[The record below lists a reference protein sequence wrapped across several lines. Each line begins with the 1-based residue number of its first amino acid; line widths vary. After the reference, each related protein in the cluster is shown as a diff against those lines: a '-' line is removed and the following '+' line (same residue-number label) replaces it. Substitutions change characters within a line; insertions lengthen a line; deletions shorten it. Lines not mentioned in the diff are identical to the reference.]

1 MNVIQTILDYNK
13 SKSGGGSS
21 GGGGTSITVDSALS
35 TTSSNPVQ
43 NRIVTNAINN
53 KANLTHSHTKADI
66 SDLDMNDYVVKSD
79 IEQLVQ
85 DEHTHNNKDTI
96 LDKFTLDENN
106 NLLFNNEKIEADFDI
121 SKVIND
127 NNTSNNTTWSSNKI
141 NKSIPKTWI
150 GTRAEYEQI
159 KDTLDNGTIVYI
171 TDDEAELNKTLDDL
185 KAKSHTHN
193 NKDILDSLSVSDS
206 NKLLF
211 NGKDICKDNIYQY
224 STMPAAGAV
233 NIDTT
238 VQYIGITNG
247 DYTHNYFY
255 ECTKTN
261 DNTYK
266 WVNVKVQST
275 NDSSASIDDTNVSDS
290 TTYSSTKI
298 TNDYYTKTNAA
309 TDLANKVDTTTFTT
323 HTDNADIHISAVD
336 RTKWDNKS
344 DFDGK
349 YTSLTDTPTIP
360 TVDVNKEYVDT
371 ELTKKVNVADMP
383 TNVSAFT
390 NDNKYQTETDVTNT
404 LADYAKKIEI
414 PTNVSALTN
423 DSNFI
428 TNAIDNLVN
437 YYTKTET
444 YTQAEVNKLIGNL
457 TGKLSAKIVT
467 ELPTDTAEISTS
479 TMYLIEDADTQG
491 TYSQYMYIDSAWA
504 SLGKTTVDLT
514 NYYDKTEVDT
524 KLADKADKASIP
536 VIPTSVSAFT
546 NDSGY
551 LTEHQSLDGYAKT
564 NEIPTVTNDLTN
576 ELKANYDLA
585 YTQTH
590 THSNKELLDNLTT
603 ETIAKYDN
611 AVTNTHAHANS
622 DVLNTLSA
630 DNVTNW
636 DKAYTDSHT
645 HTNKTE
651 LDSLTKSKL
660 DEYDNAVTN
669 AHIHTNKAVLD
680 NFSQAD
686 DGTLLYNNENIKG
699 VELDDEVVSKTKVWS
714 SSKIDDTITPI
725 AEKAHTHTNQDVIDK
740 FSEDTTTGDIL
751 YNNKGIGS
759 KVWTGTKSAYE
770 AITTKDSNTTYIVT
784 DEEDT
789 LADYVIDDTVTD
801 TNTTWSS
808 QKISETT
815 KEVYSTDE
823 VKTNKIWIDGKP
835 IYRKVLTQ
843 TITTTSGTVTDSGKL
858 NLISDFDTSSIDV
871 IISFYGSI
879 KQPWGNIAPI
889 SYYNSEEDGIF
900 AYMSKTD
907 NRFVLNTRTIGDAIL
922 IVEYTKTTD

>member
-1 MNVIQTILDYNK
+1 MNVIETILEYNK
-13 SKSGGGSS
+13 SKGGGGSS

-53 KANLTHSHTKADI
+53 KANLSHTHTVSDI
-66 SDLDMNDYVVKSD
+66 TDLDTSNYVVKSD

-127 NNTSNNTTWSSNKI
+127 NNTANNTTWSSDKI
-141 NKSIPKTWI
+141 NKSIPKTWV
-150 GTRAEYEQI
+150 GTRTEYEQI
-159 KDTLDNGTIVYI
+159 KNTLENGTIVYI
-171 TDDEAELNKTLDDL
+171 TDDEIELNKTLDDL
-185 KAKSHTHN
+185 KSKSHIHN
-193 NKDILDSLSVSDS
+193 NKDTLDSLSVSDS

-224 STMPAAGAV
+224 STMPVASANNV
-233 NIDTT
+233 DT
-238 VQYIGITNG
+238 VAQYTGITNG

-255 ECTKTN
+255 ECTKAN
-261 DNTYK
+261 DGTYK
-266 WVNVKVQST
+266 WVNVKVQSG

-298 TNDYYTKTNAA
+298 TNDFYTKANAT
-309 TDLANKVDTTTFTT
+309 TDLSNKVDTTTFET
-323 HTDNADIHISAVD
+323 HTNNADVHISAVD
-336 RTKWDNKS
+336 RAKWDNKS

-383 TNVSAFT
+383 TNVSTFT
-390 NDNKYQTETDVTNT
+390 NDSKYQTETDVTNT
-404 LADYAKKIEI
+404 LATYAKKTEI
-414 PTNVSALTN
+414 PTNISALTN

-428 TNAIDNLVN
+428 TNAVDSLVN

-444 YTQAEVNKLIGNL
+444 YSQAEINTLLGNL

-467 ELPTDTAEISTS
+467 ELPTETSEISTS
-479 TMYLIEDADTQG
+479 TMYLIAVEEQEG
-491 TYSQYMYIDSAWA
+491 TYAQYMYIDNAWA

-514 NYYDKTEVDT
+514 NYYSKTEVDT
-524 KLADKADKASIP
+524 KLSDKADKASIP
-536 VIPTSVSAFT
+536 VIPTNVSAFT

-585 YTQTH
+585 FTQTH

-611 AVTNTHAHANS
+611 AVTNSHTHANS

-630 DNVTNW
+630 DNITNW

-645 HTNKTE
+645 HTNKDE

-660 DEYDNAVTN
+660 DDYDNAVVNTHSH
-669 AHIHTNKAVLD
+669 ANKTVLD
-680 NFSQAD
+680 NFSTAD

-714 SSKIDDTITPI
+714 SSKIDDTIIPI
-725 AEKAHTHTNQDVIDK
+725 AEKAHTHTNQTVIDK
-740 FSEDTTTGDIL
+740 FTENENGEVQ
-751 YNNKGIGS
+751 YNNEVIKGN
-759 KVWTGTKSAYE
+759 VWTGTKAEYD
-770 AITTKDSNTTYIVT
+770 AIKGKDSKTTYIVT
-784 DEEDT
+784 DEEET
-789 LADYVIDDTVTD
+789 LADYVIDDTITD
-801 TNTTWSS
+801 ANKTWSS
-808 QKISETT
+808 QKINETT

-823 VKTNKIWIDGKP
+823 VKTNKVWIDGKP
-835 IYRKVLTQ
+835 IYRKVTTQ
-843 TITTTSGTVTDSGKL
+843 TITTPKGCPID
-858 NLISDFDTSSIDV
+858 NFDTSLVDS
-871 IISFYGSI
+871 IISIYGSI
-879 KQPWGNIAPI
+879 KQPSGNITPI
-889 SYYNSEEDGIF
+889 SFYNKTEDG
-900 AYMSKTD
+900 AYVYMSKEI
-907 NRFVLNTRTIGDAIL
+907 NRFILFARELGIGDVIL

>member
-1 MNVIQTILDYNK
+1 MADKIIPSQAIPEYDESFVGPTEESKVEFSESSVSKGSQLDDKLVNQYNSTIRNSYGKKSPKDLTYTDDNDIRDAINSMSLSSQSYADLTEVRTLDIG
-13 SKSGGGSS
+13 SGSSS
-21 GGGGTSITVDSALS
+21 GGTPSTTATKVSELVNDKNYQTDKDVLRTLIPYAKSSEIPTKVSQLTNDEEFQTSSDVATSVNASINKIIDNAPDNLNTLGKVSSWITTHSA
-35 TTSSNPVQ
+35 TTSSM
-43 NRIVTNAINN
+43 
-53 KANLTHSHTKADI
+53 SADI
-66 SDLDMNDYVVKSD
+66 QSNTQS
-79 IEQLVQ
+79 IS
-85 DEHTHNNKDTI
+85 THV
-96 LDKFTLDENN
+96 
-106 NLLFNNEKIEADFDI
+106 A
-121 SKVIND
+121 
-127 NNTSNNTTWSSNKI
+127 NNT
-141 NKSIPKTWI
+141 
-150 GTRAEYEQI
+150 
-159 KDTLDNGTIVYI
+159 
-171 TDDEAELNKTLDDL
+171 
-185 KAKSHTHN
+185 
-193 NKDILDSLSVSDS
+193 
-206 NKLLF
+206 
-211 NGKDICKDNIYQY
+211 
-224 STMPAAGAV
+224 
-233 NIDTT
+233 
-238 VQYIGITNG
+238 
-247 DYTHNYFY
+247 
-255 ECTKTN
+255 
-261 DNTYK
+261 
-266 WVNVKVQST
+266 
-275 NDSSASIDDTNVSDS
+275 
-290 TTYSSTKI
+290 
-298 TNDYYTKTNAA
+298 
-309 TDLANKVDTTTFTT
+309 
-323 HTDNADIHISAVD
+323 IHISSVD

-383 TNVSAFT
+383 TKVSTFT
-390 NDNKYQTETDVTNT
+390 NDSKYQTETDVTNT
-404 LADYAKKIEI
+404 LADYAKKTEI
-414 PTNVSALTN
+414 PVNVSALAN

-428 TNAIDNLVN
+428 TNAVDNLIN

-457 TGKLSAKIVT
+457 SGKLSAKIVT
-467 ELPTDTAEISTS
+467 ELPTETAEISTS
-479 TMYLIEDADTQG
+479 TMYLIEDADKQG
-491 TYSQYMYIDSAWA
+491 TYSQYMYIDNAWA

-536 VIPTSVSAFT
+536 VIPTNISAFT

-590 THSNKELLDNLTT
+590 THSNKELLDNLTA

-611 AVTNTHAHANS
+611 AVTNTHAHTNS

-645 HTNKTE
+645 HSNKDE

-714 SSKIDDTITPI
+714 SSKVDDTITPI

-759 KVWTGTKSAYE
+759 KVWTGTKAAYE

-784 DEEDT
+784 DEEET

-808 QKISETT
+808 KKINDTYVV
-815 KEVYSTDE
+815 KSTD
-823 VKTNKIWIDGKP
+823 
-835 IYRKVLTQ
+835 VLRLSAPSSSG
-843 TITTTSGTVTDSGKL
+843 TTTFTFDLSKLGLPHNYYHYKVYVLGNGNVTYFAEGGLGQYNDEY
-858 NLISDFDTSSIDV
+858 NISVDYKNSKISSIDV
-871 IISFYGSI
+871 SGTVLTITTIANYYIAAISI
-879 KQPWGNIAPI
+879 KRADTWLI
-889 SYYNSEEDGIF
+889 S
-900 AYMSKTD
+900 
-907 NRFVLNTRTIGDAIL
+907 
-922 IVEYTKTTD
+922 

>member
-13 SKSGGGSS
+13 SKNGGGGSS
-21 GGGGTSITVDSALS
+21 GGTTIKVDSALS
-35 TTSSNPVQ
+35 TTSANPVQ

-53 KANLTHSHTKADI
+53 KADLTHTHTKADI
-66 SDLDMNDYVVKSD
+66 TDLDLDMSNYVVKDD
-79 IEQLVQ
+79 IKQLVQ
-85 DEHTHNNKDTI
+85 DAHTHNNKETI
-96 LDKFTLDENN
+96 LDNFTLDSNN
-106 NLLFNNEKIEADFDI
+106 KLLFNGTKIESDVDMSKIIDDTDI
-121 SKVIND
+121 VND
-127 NNTSNNTTWSSNKI
+127 KTWSSSKI
-141 NKSIPKTWI
+141 NKSIPKTWV
-150 GTRAEYEQI
+150 GTMTEYEQV
-159 KDTLDNGTIVYI
+159 KNTLDDDTIIYK
-171 TDDEAELNKTLDDL
+171 TDSEAELNKTLDVL
-185 KAKSHTHN
+185 KAKSHMHD
-193 NKDILDSLSVSDS
+193 NKETVLDNLSISDT

-224 STMPAAGAV
+224 STMPAAGV
-233 NIDTT
+233 DNVDTI

-255 ECTKTN
+255 ECTKAN
-261 DNTYK
+261 DSTYK
-266 WVNVKVQST
+266 WVNVKVQSG

-298 TNDYYTKTNAA
+298 TNDFYTKTSA
-309 TDLANKVDTTTFTT
+309 TADLSNKVDTTTFET
-323 HTDNADIHISAVD
+323 HTNNADIHISAVD

-383 TNVSAFT
+383 TNVSTFT
-390 NDNKYQTETDVTNT
+390 NDSKYQTETDVTNT
-404 LADYAKKIEI
+404 LANYAKKTEI

-457 TGKLSAKIVT
+457 SGKLSAKIVT

-479 TMYLIEDADTQG
+479 TMYLIEDADKQG
-491 TYSQYMYIDSAWA
+491 TYSQYMYIDNAWA

-514 NYYDKTEVDT
+514 NYYDKIEVDT

-536 VIPTSVSAFT
+536 VIPTNVSAFT

-590 THSNKELLDNLTT
+590 THSNKELLDNLTE

-611 AVTNTHAHANS
+611 AVTNTHTHTNS
-622 DVLNTLSA
+622 DVLNTLST

-645 HTNKTE
+645 HPNKDE

-669 AHIHTNKAVLD
+669 THTHTNKTVLD

-686 DGTLLYNNENIKG
+686 DGSLLYNNENVKG

-740 FSEDTTTGDIL
+740 FSEDTTTGDVL

-784 DEEDT
+784 DEEET
-789 LADYVIDDTVTD
+789 LANYVIDDTVTD

-808 QKISETT
+808 KKISD
-815 KEVYSTDE
+815 SI
-823 VKTNKIWIDGKP
+823 TNKYIPMSIIDLSAD
-835 IYRKVLTQ
+835 IDMNDY
-843 TITTTSGTVTDSGKL
+843 TTTGYYYINIDFSQSPFTHSLL
-858 NLISDFDTSSIDV
+858 NFP
-871 IISFYGSI
+871 YGSI
-879 KQPWGNIAPI
+879 PAGGFGLDVRSYGIAWCVQTLYI
-889 SYYNSEEDGIF
+889 YAS
-900 AYMSKTD
+900 
-907 NRFVLNTRTIGDAIL
+907 GDADIWCR
-922 IVEYTKTTD
+922 TKYFGNYAEHWGTWKKVSLVTV